1 MPSFNLL
8 NLERCVA
15 ALNGRRPLNR
25 DAVALNDA
33 KQLLNRCEAAL

>member
-15 ALNGRRPLNR
+15 AFERREALLNR
-25 DAVALNDA
+25 DAVALNGA
-33 KQLLNRCEAAL
+33 QRL